1 MAQARQ
7 HSALIAFASLA
18 IAAGT
23 AEAAPDAAA
32 CVAEHA
38 QAAEAEGG
46 SADTA
51 REAFVACAKREFG
64 AAAEARA
71 PRCAA
76 DLYVLPVLLLYRSD
90 GLSKSGALDDLKT
103 GGQIG
108 DGSEDARRTRLM
120 LDFAYQ
126 GAGPAEG
133 KTEVWLHQR
142 AVQWTDRC
150 LRGRTN

>member
-1 MAQARQ
+1 VAQARQ
-7 HSALIAFASLA
+7 HSALIALTAWA
-18 IAAGT
+18 ITAGAAQ
-23 AEAAPDAAA
+23 AAPDAGA

-46 SADTA
+46 SADAA
-51 REAFVACAKREFG
+51 REAFAACAKREFG
-64 AAAEARA
+64 VAAEARA

-76 DLYVLPVLLLYRSD
+76 DLYVLPVILLYRGD
-90 GLSKSGALDDLKT
+90 GLSKTGALDDLKT

-133 KTEVWLHQR
+133 KTQAWLHQR